1 MSFYNVTNPS
11 NYNTVSDGR
20 FMLTQQNKL
29 VRTAGVQSLNVTA
42 SYTDSGIPGPIAPE
56 ILIGGNLFVQP
67 NGASRNIVLPLAAD
81 LATLLMGPGGFDI
94 SSGDIFTFRVFNLNA
109 GANDVVVKVN
119 ASSGQT
125 NTGSDI
131 TISPVAAGSPRA
143 YANINLKFTITSTTA
158 GTTYSYAMF

>member
-42 SYTDSGIPGPIAPE
+42 SYTDAAPIAPE
-56 ILIGGNLFVQP
+56 QLIGGNLFVQP